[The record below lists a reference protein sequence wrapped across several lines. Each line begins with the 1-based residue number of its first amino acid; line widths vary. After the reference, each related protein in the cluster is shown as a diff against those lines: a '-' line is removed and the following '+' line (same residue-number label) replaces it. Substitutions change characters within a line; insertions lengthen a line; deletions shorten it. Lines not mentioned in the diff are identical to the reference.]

1 MQVSVVEAGGRLVE
15 LVERA
20 RGGDEVVLTVDG
32 QPAIRLAPMQPAPD
46 FARRREVLSR
56 ILNSPLPAGVDP
68 KPTAARS
75 QDFLY
80 DEDGL
85 PT

>member
-32 QPAIRLAPMQPAPD
+32 QPAIRLAPMHPAPD